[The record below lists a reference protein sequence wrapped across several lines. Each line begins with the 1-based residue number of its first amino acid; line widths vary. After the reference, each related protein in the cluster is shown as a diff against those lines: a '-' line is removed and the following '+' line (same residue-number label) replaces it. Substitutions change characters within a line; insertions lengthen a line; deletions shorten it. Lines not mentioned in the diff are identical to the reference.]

1 MKSQGYFL
9 VKKGK
14 AEDAFELKSFDLPA
28 LNSDEVLIEVEAF
41 GLNYADVMARLGLYL
56 DAPPFPALIGY
67 EVVGRVIEVS
77 NNSKSDLLGKR
88 VLAFTRFGGY
98 AKHAITQLDACVEV
112 GEQDAA
118 ELLALCTQG
127 VTAFYMASFLA
138 PVRNGDVALVHAA
151 AGGVG
156 SILIQLIKEQGGTA
170 IAKVGGDAKMEFV
183 RNLGAE
189 LVVNYRKEDYQK
201 VIEREIGN
209 IDVSFN
215 PVGGSTYK
223 KDFALTRAGGRIF
236 LFGGSELGKGK
247 WGVFSALNFV
257 RKMGFII
264 PVGLMMRSRNIL
276 GVNMLR
282 IADEKPQVLKACLE
296 GVLDL
301 YTSGKIKIVEKQTFP
316 ASEIAKAHSL
326 LESGNSKGKLA
337 IKW

>member
-1 MKSQGYFL
+1 MKSEGYFL

-14 AEDAFELKSFDLPA
+14 AEKAFEIRSFDLPELKA
-28 LNSDEVLIEVEAF
+28 DEVLIEVEAF
-41 GLNYADVMARLGLYL
+41 GLNYADVMARLGLYR

-67 EVVGRVIEVS
+67 EVVGRVIEV
-77 NNSKSDLLGKR
+77 KDYAHAKWIGKR

-98 AKHAITQLDACVEV
+98 AKHAITQVDACVEV
-112 GEQDAA
+112 GCQDVA

-127 VTAFYMASFLA
+127 VTAYYMASYLA
-138 PVRNGDVALVHAA
+138 PIRNGDVVLVHAA

-156 SILIQLIKEQGGTA
+156 SILIQLIKEQGGRA
-170 IAKVGGDAKMEFV
+170 IAKVGGDDKMEFT
-183 RNLGAE
+183 RKLGAE
-189 LVVNYRKEDYQK
+189 LAVNYRKDDYQK
-201 VIEREIGN
+201 CIEREIGK

-223 KDFALTRAGGRIF
+223 KDLALLQAGGRIF

-257 RKMGFII
+257 RKMGLII
-264 PVGLMMRSRNIL
+264 PVGLMMRSRNVL

-282 IADEKPQVLKACLE
+282 IADEKPAVLKVCLE
-296 GVLDL
+296 GVVKL
-301 YTSGKIKIVEKQTFP
+301 YGEGKIQILEKQTFV
-316 ASEIAKAHSL
+316 AGEIAQAHAL

>member
-1 MKSQGYFL
+1 MNSAGYFL

-14 AEDAFELKSFDLPA
+14 AEEAFELRTFELPLLKA
-28 LNSDEVLIEVEAF
+28 NEVLIEVEAF
-41 GLNYADVMARLGLYL
+41 GLNYADVMARLGLYR

-67 EVVGRVIEVS
+67 EVVGRVIDV
-77 NNSKSDLLGKR
+77 KDDARAKWIGKR

-98 AKHAITQLDACVEV
+98 AKHAITEVDACVEV
-112 GEQDAA
+112 GDQDVA

-127 VTAFYMASFLA
+127 VTAYYMASYLA
-138 PVRNGDVALVHAA
+138 PIRNGDVALVHAA

-156 SILIQLIKEQGGTA
+156 SILVQLIREQGGRA
-170 IAKVGGDAKMEFV
+170 IAKVGSDDKVEFT
-183 RNLGAE
+183 RKLGAE
-189 LVVNYRKEDYQK
+189 LAVNYRKDDYQK
-201 VIEREIGN
+201 CVEREIGK

-223 KDFALTRAGGRIF
+223 KDLALLQAGGRIF

-257 RKMGFII
+257 RKMGLII
-264 PVGLMMRSRNIL
+264 PVGLMMRSRNVL

-282 IADEKPQVLKACLE
+282 IADEKPAVLKACLE
-296 GVLDL
+296 GVVNL
-301 YTSGKIKIVEKQTFP
+301 YGAGKIQILEKQTFV
-316 ASEIAKAHSL
+316 ASEIAQAHAL